1 MKASLVTLLAALAT
15 SAVAAPAG
23 GLPVVGSITKTLTQG
38 ASSSSSGS
46 SSAAAASS
54 PMASGDGHLIK
65 DAGHGVH
72 QTLTVTGP
80 NAKKLLVEL
89 SPEVAGLLSGL
100 GLPGV
105 GSSVG
110 SIVKTAGNVGD
121 LLKDLGPVVD
131 GLLTVVDKDLGALLI
146 QLSPEVTGLL
156 SGLGLPS
163 LGVPVGSVVGT
174 LGENLKR
181 SADGKIVEDAAPK
194 VKDVLEVTGPDAKR
208 LLVKLSP
215 SVAGLLS
222 GLGLP
227 GVGQPVGEVVK
238 TAGNVG
244 DLLKDLGHPVEQL
257 LHVVGE
263 DGGHLLIK
271 LSPSL
276 TGLLSGLGLPSLG
289 TSVGSVVG
297 TVGKNL

>member
-121 LLKDLGPVVD
+121 LL
-131 GLLTVVDKDLGALLI
+131 KDLGALLI